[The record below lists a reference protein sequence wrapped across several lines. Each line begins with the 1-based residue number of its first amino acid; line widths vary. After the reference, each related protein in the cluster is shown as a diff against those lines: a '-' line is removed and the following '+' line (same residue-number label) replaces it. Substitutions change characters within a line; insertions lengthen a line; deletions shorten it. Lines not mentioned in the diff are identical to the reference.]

1 MTVDW
6 QAKYS
11 TMARSLYGSMTRALM
26 HLLAD
31 PEVISFGGGIPAPEY
46 LPVKQVK
53 EITNWILEN
62 NGPEALQYSTTEGYP
77 PLRKYLV
84 ERYNDSGFGI
94 TEANVIITTGSQQGI
109 DLIAKVFID
118 KGDVIVLEDPTF
130 LTALQAFGAF
140 QAKYLTVPMDEQG
153 MQVDLLPEI
162 LEKNR
167 VKLIYTIPNFQNPT
181 GITLSLE
188 RRRKLVDIANRYGV
202 PIVEDDPYGDL
213 RFSGQALPSLKSM
226 DTSKNVIHLSSF
238 SKILSPGLRVAALIA
253 PDGVMEKLVFAK
265 QAADLH
271 TSILDQM
278 IANEFFRRGFLPSHL
293 ATVTKVYR
301 SRCSAMLSALE
312 THFPQ
317 GLTWTRPE
325 GGFFVWVKLPEGMS
339 ATELFADAVAE
350 KVVYV
355 PGANYF
361 ANGGGENTMRLNF
374 SACSEEKIN
383 VGMQRLAKVVR
394 RKW

>member
-11 TMARSLYGSMTRALM
+11 ARAGSLYGSMTRALM

-31 PEVISFGGGIPAPEY
+31 PEVISFGGGIPAPEF
-46 LPVKQVK
+46 LPVRQVQ
-53 EITNWILEN
+53 EVTNWILEN
-62 NGPEALQYSTTEGYP
+62 HGAEALQYGTTEGYP
-77 PLRKYLV
+77 PLREYLV
-84 ERYNDSGFGI
+84 GRYNESGFGI
-94 TEANVIITTGSQQGI
+94 IEENVLITTGSQQGI
-109 DLIAKVFID
+109 DLIAKVFVD

-130 LTALQAFGAF
+130 LTALQAFGPF
-140 QAKYLTVPMDEQG
+140 QARYLTVPMDDQG

-162 LEKNR
+162 LEKNE
-167 VKLIYTIPNFQNPT
+167 VKFIYTIPNFQNPT

-188 RRRKLVDIANRYGV
+188 RRKKLVEIADHYGV
-202 PIVEDDPYGDL
+202 PIVEDDPYGEL

-226 DTSKNVIHLSSF
+226 DSSQNIIYLSSF
-238 SKILSPGLRVAALIA
+238 SKVLSPGLRVAALVA
-253 PDGVMEKLVFAK
+253 PSGVMEKLVFAK

-271 TSILDQM
+271 TSILAQM

-293 ATVTKVYR
+293 AVVNEVYR
-301 SRCSAMLSALE
+301 SRCSVMLRALE
-312 THFPQ
+312 TYFPA
-317 GLTWTRPE
+317 GVTWSRPE
-325 GGFFVWVKLPEGMS
+325 GGFFIWVTLPEKMN

-355 PGANYF
+355 PGSHYF

-374 SACSEEKIN
+374 SACGEERIDL
-383 VGMQRLAKVVR
+383 GMQRLGRVVG